1 MARSAAAPE
10 RSIVVVSGI
19 PGAGKSTLARGLA
32 LRLDWASD
40 GQSSF
45 RALVIWLAVAYTI
58 HNLEEWIWQPG
69 WAPAGFEPPV
79 GAFAF
84 RFALV
89 VVTASAWIVAW
100 YASRAAPTRLAVRAG
115 VAAAGILL
123 LNVPF
128 PHVLATIWFGQY
140 APGVVSAVAINLWLT
155 MLVLRAALREG
166 RVSPREAVLSTM
178 IGGSAVLVALPVL
191 LLMGR
196 VLSQW
201 TTGVGG

>member
-1 MARSAAAPE
+1 MDDPVAR
-10 RSIVVVSGI
+10 
-19 PGAGKSTLARGLA
+19 
-32 LRLDWASD
+32 ASD

-69 WAPAGFEPPV
+69 WAPADFEPPV

-89 VVTASAWIVAW
+89 VVTAGAWIVAW

-128 PHVLATIWFGQY
+128 PHVLATLWFGQY
-140 APGVVSAVAINLWLT
+140 APGVVSAVAINLWLAP
-155 MLVLRAALREG
+155 LVLRAALREG
-166 RVSPREAVLSTM
+166 RVSPREAVLSTVV
-178 IGGSAVLVALPVL
+178 GGSAVLAVLPL
-191 LLMGR
+191 LLLVGR
-196 VLSQW
+196 ALS
-201 TTGVGG
+201 